1 MLASVLK
8 RYPEL
13 TEDDVMIVDRG
24 EGPFIYQWNSQQP
37 MPTPEEL
44 QQWSEEEVFP
54 PVQTP
59 EEELLLLKEKQ
70 ELMQQAIDDLILGG
84 ML

>member
-24 EGPFIYQWNSQQP
+24 EGPFIYRWNSQQP

-44 QQWSEEEVFP
+44 QQWSEEDVFP
-54 PVQTP
+54 LVQTP